1 MGLYTT
7 IINRGIP
14 QLPHTCNFINDIVNI
29 LLCISFVHVRERT
42 KSGSWKAK
50 PFIFL
55 IGKLYMHQ
63 CHYFILYPIIMGEG
77 MSLNYSSFAFHN
89 WRLLCNLNQN
99 IIICL
104 WLAQIQSN
112 LNWDASQFKCK
123 VDHKKLKFSHLHMHG
138 FFFCSQTSR
147 PR

>member
-1 MGLYTT
+1 M
-7 IINRGIP
+7 
-14 QLPHTCNFINDIVNI
+14 I
-29 LLCISFVHVRERT
+29 LSIFCYVYLLFKWERT

-55 IGKLYMHQ
+55 IGKLYMHHQ

-123 VDHKKLKFSHLHMHG
+123 VDHKKLKFSHLYMHG
-138 FFFCSQTSR
+138 FFFCLRTSR
-147 PR
+147 PPKSSWSPWCIKL